1 MAASAKVI
9 PAPTP
14 VTVSPSES
22 SAPTDTSEQ
31 RSFQDIAL
39 LAYRYWQAGD
49 AQTDHRK
56 KIGSKPS
63 ANYDAEAKQAT

>member
-1 MAASAKVI
+1 MAASAHAEKVI

-39 LAYRYWQAGD
+39 LAYRYWQARGCPD
-49 AQTDHRK
+49 
-56 KIGSKPS
+56 GSPEEDWFK
-63 ANYDAEAKQAT
+63 AECELRCRS